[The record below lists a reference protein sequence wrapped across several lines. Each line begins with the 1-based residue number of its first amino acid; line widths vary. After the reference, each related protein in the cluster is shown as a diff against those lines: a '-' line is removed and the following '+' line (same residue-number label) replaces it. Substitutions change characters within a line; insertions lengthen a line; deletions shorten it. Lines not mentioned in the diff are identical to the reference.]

1 MKISK
6 LMTKLSVKRDK
17 HLRFAQRYKEAM
29 DVLSVIFIKYGDKDV
44 DSDIYYD
51 KIHTENDE

>member
-1 MKISK
+1 
-6 LMTKLSVKRDK
+6 MTKLSVKRDK